1 MDAKSYFLDPFEP
14 RHRHYEALRA
24 MCVGGLSRKEA
35 ARQFGLA
42 PSYLKKLS
50 AELQR
55 ALRQGKPYF
64 FPPPKKGPKE
74 GHGAAAANAVDR
86 IVALRKKNH
95 SVPDIHAILTA
106 QGESLSLTTIDR
118 ILKEEGFAPLPKRS
132 RQERAAAPL
141 PPSIAAPESEPLVW
155 RDESFTTEYGGG
167 PLVFLPLLEQRGAVA
182 AITRA
187 GFPKTS
193 VLSAE
198 ASVLSFL
205 ALKLLGN
212 ERLSHDAPYNLD
224 RALGLFAGLNVL
236 PKSSTLSSYSY
247 RVSREQNQ
255 ALLGEL
261 SRLFQDKDAEQG
273 EFNLDFKAIPHWG
286 DASVL
291 ETNWSGMRHHRI
303 KSLLALLVQCP
314 DTGILFYSDAGIR
327 HRNESGAVLEFVD
340 FWKKERGTAPKML
353 IFDSRFTTYEN
364 LDKLNKA
371 GIKFLTLR
379 RRGKDLI
386 EKAQNL
392 PEHEWTRVKLEGTGR
407 KHPEVRVHDSMITL
421 RHYTGLVR
429 QVVLTDHGREQP
441 AFLISNDEDLDVS
454 LVIKKYARRW
464 LVEQEIAEQIDFFH
478 LNSPSSS
485 IVVKVD
491 FDLTLSLFAHNLFRV
506 LTRQL
511 PGFERSTV
519 ATIARDVLQNGAIVS
534 IKGRAITVQLK
545 KKTHLPTLFELPL
558 MKQKT
563 PLSWMDATIAFET
576 ATTS

>member
-1 MDAKSYFLDPFEP
+1 MDAKSYFLNPSEP

-24 MCVGGLSRKEA
+24 MHAGGLSRKEA

-50 AELQR
+50 AEFQQ
-55 ALRQGKPYF
+55 ALRRGEPYF
-64 FPPPKKGPKE
+64 FPPPKKGPKQ
-74 GHGAAAANAVDR
+74 GHGSAAANAVDR

-106 QGESLSLTTIDR
+106 QGESRSLTMIDR

-132 RQERAAAPL
+132 RPERAAVS
-141 PPSIAAPESEPLVW
+141 PPPRIQAPESGPLVW
-155 RDESFTTEYGGG
+155 RDETFTTEHGGG
-167 PLVFLPLLEQRGAVA
+167 PLVFLPLLEKLGAVA
-182 AITRA
+182 AIARA

-193 VLSAE
+193 VRSAE

-205 ALKLLGN
+205 ALKLRGH
-212 ERLSHDAPYNLD
+212 ERLSPDAPYHLD

-236 PKSSTLSSYSY
+236 PESSALSSYSH
-247 RVSREQNQ
+247 RVPRECNQ

-261 SRLFQDKDAEQG
+261 SRLLQDKDAEQG

-291 ETNWSGMRHHRI
+291 ETNGSGMRHRRV

-314 DTGILFYSDAGIR
+314 DTGLLFYSDAGIR

-340 FWKKERGTAPKML
+340 FWKKERGTVPKML
-353 IFDSRFTTYEN
+353 IFDSRFTPYEN
-364 LDKLNKA
+364 LDKLNQD

-379 RRGKDLI
+379 RRGKDLLQ
-386 EKAQNL
+386 KAL
-392 PEHEWTRVKLEGTGR
+392 KRPEHEWTHVTIKGTAR
-407 KHPEVRVHDSMITL
+407 KHLEVRVHDSLIPL

-429 QVVLTDHGREQP
+429 QVILTDPGREQP
-441 AFLISNDEDLDVS
+441 AFLISNDENLDVS
-454 LVIKKYARRW
+454 LVIEKYARRW

-485 IVVKVD
+485 IVVKAD

-511 PGFERSTV
+511 PGFEPCTV
-519 ATIARDVLQNGAIVS
+519 ATIARDVLQNGARVS
-534 IKGRAITVQLK
+534 VKGRAITVHLK
-545 KKTHLPTLFELPL
+545 KKTPLPTLFERPW

-563 PLSWMDATIAFET
+563 RLSWMDASITFET
-576 ATTS
+576 ATTA